1 MQRKKKIKI
10 IVGRSDLGDA
20 LLRYDRKQNA
30 AEKAFLES
38 KRCKK
43 KEEELEKEL
52 KKMQQQI
59 NEQMLQNEKLEIGIC
74 GEN

>member
-20 LLRYDRKQNA
+20 LLLYDRKQNA
-30 AEKAFLES
+30 AEEAFLES

-43 KEEELEKEL
+43 KQ
-52 KKMQQQI
+52 KKR
-59 NEQMLQNEKLEIGIC
+59 QMNVISSV
-74 GEN
+74 